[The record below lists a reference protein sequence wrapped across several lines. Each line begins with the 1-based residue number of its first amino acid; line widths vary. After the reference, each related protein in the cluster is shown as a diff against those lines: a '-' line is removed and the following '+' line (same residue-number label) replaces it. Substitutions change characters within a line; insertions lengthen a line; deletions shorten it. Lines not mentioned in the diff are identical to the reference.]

1 MITVYA
7 YDTFRD
13 GSTGWRRIKSFRI
26 CDPEYLGQT
35 PRSATSD
42 AFDLAEDIKKIGK
55 YKGVKIVHGR
65 HILLQE
71 LW

>member
-13 GSTGWRRIKSFRI
+13 GTTRWRRIKRFRVNA
-26 CDPEYLGQT
+26 PEYLGQT

-65 HILLQE
+65 HIFWKE